1 MDIKDKIVAI
11 EQLPV
16 ETITTN
22 RFRREFQIYPWIKS
36 RIFHKVIMGSEV
48 LQEKNT
54 SVFRTQLRSLF
65 YGFFSFFKKY
75 DAWAFTNSS
84 ERVLL
89 DGKQFDKLMDP
100 ITQAYPMRMLVVE
113 LQLFKQFKRKEVA
126 SKHVVS
132 RAWIVFLEELY
143 MRIFLRKVTFSG
155 KPVLEEVE
163 GILNDNVPVEP
174 IIRKYL
180 AQYRVMK
187 GILWLLPKPKV
198 VFLTVSYA
206 NFGYIR
212 AWKEAGIHVVE
223 MQHGLIG
230 DGHYGYIYHKRF
242 NPEQFPDSMLVFG
255 ERDQELFQSH
265 SVFPARVL
273 PVGRYM
279 LDYFKE
285 KAVPNITPVRT
296 ILVSLQDTHW
306 SEALLTFILEVDRL
320 EPNRFKWVI
329 QPRRTTE
336 SVYRQQ
342 FDLPENMVFSQVNVY
357 EAMGDSDAHLTIFS
371 TTAIES
377 ISIGKPTFL
386 YNYDSASQTYLGH
399 FLSSNPNAYFC
410 DDAAAFL
417 SACNNLACQ
426 GKDEIAASNNA
437 NIRADY
443 QENMSGFMKNLMHEV
458 AKK

>member
-1 MDIKDKIVAI
+1 MDIKDKIVAV

-16 ETITTN
+16 ETITTK

-48 LQEKNT
+48 LQEKDS
-54 SVFRTQLRSLF
+54 SVLRTQLRSLF
-65 YGFFSFFKKY
+65 YGFFSFFRKY

-100 ITQAYPMRMLVVE
+100 ITQAYPMRMLLVE

-143 MRIFLRKVTFSG
+143 MRVFLRKVTFSG

-163 GILNDNVPVEP
+163 GILNDKVPVEP

-242 NPEQFPDSMLVFG
+242 NPDQFPDSVLVFG

-265 SVFPARVL
+265 SVFPARVM

-306 SEALLTFILEVDRL
+306 SEVLLKFILEVDHL
-320 EPNRFKWVI
+320 EPNRFNWVI
-329 QPRRTTE
+329 QPRRTPE

-342 FDLPENMVFSQVNVY
+342 FDLPQNMVFSQVNVY
-357 EAMGDSDAHLTIFS
+357 EAMGKADAHLTIFS

-386 YNYDSASQTYLGH
+386 YNYDSASQTYLGQ

-417 SACNNLACQ
+417 SACNKLVCKD
-426 GKDEIAASNNA
+426 KDEISASNNA

-443 QENMSGFMKNLMHEV
+443 HENMSGFMKNLMHEV